1 MSSPGT
7 LGVLIT
13 EVGRALLPLRDA
25 TSSPQKFVNFMLK
38 LGWPPEAIPSP
49 IADIGSALD
58 VLIQEMRQIVG
69 AGLSIDGSIGT
80 GGADASSSI
89 SMEDI
94 MRVKNAVSQIING
107 IDAISSA
114 PDAVFSP
121 ALVADGFKSKFPGQ
135 LVSYL
140 MIEYLTRFHP
150 SWAFALKAL
159 GVVKIKY
166 VTPAGNRKPY
176 IDYSIDF
183 SDLPTVVSDPK
194 IVLQNAFGWGTP
206 NFDFGKFIS
215 EIDNLFSAIGVD
227 VSKEVIP
234 DKVAGLL
241 QEGVTLPGAPIQK
254 SLKLIFFQRARDTG
268 RLAASINFLYLPP
281 NGSSLPGIA
290 IMPAFNGIVDFKMQL
305 ADDTA
310 VTIKSSLDLQ
320 GGVGAMI
327 RPGAPIEMILG
338 FNNPGSPSTI
348 NGSVEAIA
356 ERSNVD
362 NTPTII
368 FGAADATRLEYQKI
382 GGLGGI
388 RLNSDNTVDFYTEVE
403 LKGLKFVFKPSDAD
417 GFIQKIVP
425 AEGVGLGF
433 DLAVGFSYLHGFYFR
448 GSSTFEIHLPTHIT
462 LGPIGLE
469 GFTLSFVPKDG
480 AFPLSAGATI
490 KASLGPMQAVV
501 ENIGMT
507 ATISFP
513 DSGGN
518 LGSANF
524 ALGFKPPNGV
534 GLSIDASVV
543 KGGGYLYFDFD
554 KEEYAGVLELT
565 IANFIAVKA
574 IGLLSTKMPDGS
586 KGFSLLLIITAE
598 FSPPFQLGYGFTL
611 IGVGGLIGLNR
622 TFLIDPLR
630 EGVRTGAINS
640 IMFPQDVVA
649 NAPRIISDLKAI
661 FPPYNEH
668 FLIGPMGKL
677 GWGTPSLIKLSF
689 GLIIEIP
696 GNIAILGVLLIALPD
711 ESVALVKIQVN
722 FAGIL
727 DFDKKMLSFDAS
739 LFESRILFMTLE
751 GDMAV
756 RLKWGDQ
763 PDFILTVGGFH
774 PSYTPPPLALPTL
787 RRIAINIINE
797 SYARIRV
804 ECYQAVTSNTVQFG
818 ARSEMFFGFD
828 AISLEGHFS
837 FDALFQFS
845 PFHFII
851 QISSGVTLKIF
862 GMGVFGIRLEFT
874 LEGPTPWR
882 ARGKGSISFLF
893 FDVSAD
899 FDITWGEEKNT
910 TLPEIQALPKLV
922 EEFKKR
928 EQWRTVLPAN
938 NNLLVTL
945 RKLNEAT
952 ESLVL
957 HPSGTLVVNQ
967 KLMPLDLDIDKLG
980 NQNINDI
987 KRVTVTKA
995 ESDTETLNL
1004 LPEEEHFARAQYQ
1017 KMSDAEKLSKPSF
1030 EKMTGGARISI
1041 GNQGLR
1047 TSKMIRR
1054 KVDYEMIIVDLEPV
1068 KPLKFGILFKQLD
1081 ILFNHFLR
1089 ANSVSKS
1096 TLSKSYKKKLQPF
1109 DEKLDI
1115 KQEGFI
1121 VVSNSNNKRFDEKSV
1136 FGSQAAAEDYMKQLV
1151 TKDPNLHKEL
1161 QVVSDFEVAGA

>member
-1 MSSPGT
+1 M
-7 LGVLIT
+7 
-13 EVGRALLPLRDA
+13 A
-25 TSSPQKFVNFMLK
+25 
-38 LGWPPEAIPSP
+38 
-49 IADIGSALD
+49 
-58 VLIQEMRQIVG
+58 G
-69 AGLSIDGSIGT
+69 AGLSIDGSAGS
-80 GGADASSSI
+80 GGINASSSI

-94 MRVKNAVSQIING
+94 MRIKNAVSQIING

-114 PDAVFSP
+114 PDAAFSGS
-121 ALVADGFKSKFPGQ
+121 LVADGFKSKFPGQ
-135 LVSYL
+135 LINYL
-140 MIEYLTRFHP
+140 IIQYLTRFHP

-166 VTPAGNRKPY
+166 ITPTGNRKPY

-206 NFDFGKFIS
+206 NFDFGAFIS

-234 DKVAGLL
+234 DKVAALIQG
-241 QEGVTLPGAPIQK
+241 GVSLPGAPLQK

-268 RLAASINFLYLPP
+268 RLAASIDFLYLPA
-281 NGSSLPGIA
+281 NGSALPGIA

-305 ADDTA
+305 ADDSA

-320 GGVGAMI
+320 GGVGAMM
-327 RPGAPIEMILG
+327 RPGAPVEMIVG
-338 FNNPGSPSTI
+338 FNNPGSPGSAK
-348 NGSVEAIA
+348 GSVEAIA

-368 FGAADATRLEYQKI
+368 FGAPDATRLEYQKI

-388 RLNSDNTVDFYTEVE
+388 RLNSDHTADFYTEVE
-403 LKGLKFVFKPSDAD
+403 LKGLKFVFKPGEAD

-425 AEGVGLGF
+425 AEGIGLGF
-433 DLAVGFSYLHGFYFR
+433 DMAVGFSYLHGFYFR

-462 LGPIGLE
+462 LGPIGLD
-469 GFTLSFVPKDG
+469 GFTLSVVPKDG
-480 AFPLSAGATI
+480 TFPVNAGVTI

-501 ENIGMT
+501 ENIGIT

-513 DSGGN
+513 NSGGN
-518 LGSANF
+518 LGIANF
-524 ALGFKPPNGV
+524 ALGFKPPNGI
-534 GLSIDASVV
+534 GLSIDAAVV

-554 KEEYAGVLELT
+554 KEEYAGILELT
-565 IANFIAVKA
+565 ISGFISVKA
-574 IGLLSTKMPDGS
+574 IGLLTTKMPDGS

-598 FSPPFQLGYGFTL
+598 FNPPFQLGYGFTL

-622 TFLIDPLR
+622 TVLVDPLR

-640 IMFPQDVVA
+640 IMFPRDVVA

-677 GWGTPSLIKLSF
+677 GWGTPSIIQLSF

-696 GNIAILGVLLIALPD
+696 GNIAILGVLLIALPE
-711 ESVALVKIQVN
+711 ESIALIKIQVN

-739 LFESRILFMTLE
+739 LFESRILYMTLE

-774 PSYTPPPLALPTL
+774 PSYSPPPLALPTL
-787 RRIAINIINE
+787 RRLAINIINE

-804 ECYQAVTSNTVQFG
+804 ECYQAITSNTVQFG
-818 ARSEMFFGFD
+818 ARSEMYFGFD
-828 AISLEGHFS
+828 AISLEGHFT

-862 GMGVFGIRLEFT
+862 GMGVYGIRLQFT

-910 TLPEIQALPKLV
+910 TLPDIQALPKLV
-922 EEFKKR
+922 EELNKR
-928 EQWRTVLPAN
+928 EQWRTALPTH

-957 HPSGTLVVNQ
+957 HPTGTLIVNQ
-967 KLMPLDLDIDKLG
+967 KLLPLDLEIDKLG
-980 NQNINDI
+980 NQTISDI
-987 KRVTVTKA
+987 KRASITKGESGTEILTV
-995 ESDTETLNL
+995 S
-1004 LPEEEHFARAQYQ
+1004 PEEEHFARAQYQ
-1017 KMSDAEKLSKPSF
+1017 KLTDADKLSKPSF
-1030 EKMTGGARISI
+1030 EKMTGGARITV
-1041 GNQGLR
+1041 GNQSIR
-1047 TSKMIRR
+1047 SSKMVRR
-1054 KVDYEMIIVDLEPV
+1054 KINYEMIIVDLEPV
-1068 KPLKFGILFKQLD
+1068 KPLKFGVLFRQLD
-1081 ILFNHFLR
+1081 LLFGHFLK
-1089 ANSVSKS
+1089 ANTVSKS
-1096 TLSKSYKKKLQPF
+1096 TLSNNHKKKLQPF
-1109 DEKLDI
+1109 EEKLDM
-1115 KQEGFI
+1115 KQEGFS
-1121 VVSNSNNKRFDEKSV
+1121 VVNNSNNKVFDGKSN
-1136 FGSQAAAEDYMKQLV
+1136 FSSQAAAEDYMKQLV
-1151 TKDPNLHKEL
+1151 AKDPNLNMEL
-1161 QVVSDFEVAGA
+1161 HIVSEFEVEA

>member
-1 MSSPGT
+1 MSSPAT

-25 TSSPQKFVNFMLK
+25 TASPQKFANFMLK
-38 LGWPPEAIPSP
+38 LGWPPESIPSP
-49 IADIGSALD
+49 VSSIGSALD
-58 VLIQEMRQIVG
+58 VLLQELRQIMG
-69 AGLSIDGSIGT
+69 AGLSIDGST
-80 GGADASSSI
+80 GSGNISVSSTI

-94 MRVKNAVSQIING
+94 MRIKNAVSQIISG
-107 IDAISSA
+107 IDAISTA

-121 ALVADGFKSKFPGQ
+121 ALVADGFKSKFPEQ
-135 LVSYL
+135 LVNYL
-140 MIEYLTRFHP
+140 VMEYLTRFHP

-159 GVVKIKY
+159 GVVKTKY
-166 VTPAGNRKPY
+166 ITPVGNRKPY
-176 IDYSIDF
+176 INYSIDF
-183 SDLPTVVSDPK
+183 ADLPTAISDPK
-194 IVLQNAFGWGTP
+194 IILQNAFGWGTP
-206 NFDFGKFIS
+206 NFDFGKFVS
-215 EIDNLFSAIGVD
+215 EIDNFFSAISVD

-234 DKVAGLL
+234 DKVAGLI
-241 QEGVTLPGAPIQK
+241 QGGVSLPGAPIQK

-268 RLAASINFLYLPP
+268 RLAASINLLYLPAV
-281 NGSSLPGIA
+281 GSSMPGIA
-290 IMPAFNGIVDFKMQL
+290 ILPAFNGIVDFKMQL

-320 GGVGAMI
+320 GGIGAML
-327 RPGAPIEMILG
+327 RPGAPVEMLIG
-338 FNNPGSPSTI
+338 FNSPGSPSTI
-348 NGSVEAIA
+348 NGSIEAIA

-388 RLNSDNTVDFYTEVE
+388 RINSGNTIDFYAEVE
-403 LKGLKFVFKPSDAD
+403 FKGLKFVFKPGDAD

-425 AEGVGLGF
+425 AEGIGLGF
-433 DLAVGFSYLHGFYFR
+433 DLALGFSYLHGFYFR

-462 LGPIGLE
+462 LGPVSIE
-469 GFTLSFVPKDG
+469 GFTLSFMPKDG
-480 AFPLSAGATI
+480 ALPLSAGATI
-490 KASLGPMQAVV
+490 KASLGPLVAVV

-507 ATISFP
+507 ANISFP
-513 DSGGN
+513 AKGGN
-518 LGSANF
+518 LGFANF
-524 ALGFKPPNGV
+524 DLGFKPPNGI
-534 GLSIDASVV
+534 GLTLDAAVV
-543 KGGGYLYFDFD
+543 KGGGYLYFNFD
-554 KEEYAGVLELT
+554 KSEYAGVLELS
-565 IANFIAVKA
+565 IANFISVKA
-574 IGLLSTKMPDGS
+574 IGLLTTKMPDGS
-586 KGFSLLLIITAE
+586 DGFSLLLIITAE
-598 FSPPFQLGYGFTL
+598 FNPPFQLGFGFTL
-611 IGVGGLIGLNR
+611 NGVGGLIGLNR
-622 TFLIDPLR
+622 TLLIDPLR

-640 IMFPQDVVA
+640 IMFPKDVVA

-661 FPPYNEH
+661 FPPCNGH
-668 FLIGPMGKL
+668 FLIGPMGML

-818 ARSEMFFGFD
+818 ARSEMYFGFD

-845 PFHFII
+845 PFYFII

-862 GMGVFGIRLEFT
+862 GMGVYGIRLQFT

-899 FDITWGEEKNT
+899 FDITWGEAKNT
-910 TLPEIQALPKLV
+910 ALPEIQAFEKLV
-922 EEFKKR
+922 EQLNKR
-928 EQWRTVLPAN
+928 EQWQTVLPPG

-952 ESLVL
+952 ELLVL
-957 HPSGTLVVNQ
+957 HPSGTLVVKQ

-980 NQNINDI
+980 NQTISDI
-987 KRVTVTKA
+987 RRVSVSKVQSGST
-995 ESDTETLNL
+995 TLTL
-1004 LPEEEHFARAQYQ
+1004 EPEVEYFARAQFQ
-1017 KMSDAEKLSKPSF
+1017 KLSDAEKLSKPSF
-1030 EKMTGGARISI
+1030 ERMTGGVRISI
-1041 GNQGLR
+1041 GNQSLR
-1047 TSKMIRR
+1047 SSKMVRR
-1054 KVDYEMIIVDLEPV
+1054 KVDYEMIIVDIEPV
-1068 KPLKFGILFKQLD
+1068 KPLKYGIFFKQLD
-1081 ILFNHFLR
+1081 IFFGHFLR

-1096 TLSKSYKKKLQPF
+1096 TLSKSYKKKLEPF
-1109 DEKLDI
+1109 DEKLNMT
-1115 KQEGFI
+1115 QEGYS
-1121 VVSNSNNKRFDEKSV
+1121 VVSAFNNKPFNKNSK
-1136 FGSQAAAEDYMKQLV
+1136 FSSQSAAEDYMKQLL
-1151 TKDPNLHKEL
+1151 TNEPNLHKEL
-1161 QVVSDFEVAGA
+1161 QVVSDFEVAD